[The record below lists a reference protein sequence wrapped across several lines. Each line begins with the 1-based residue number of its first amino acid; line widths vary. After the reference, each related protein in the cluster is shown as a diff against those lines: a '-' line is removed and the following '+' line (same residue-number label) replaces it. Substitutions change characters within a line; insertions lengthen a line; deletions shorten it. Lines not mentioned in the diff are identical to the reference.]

1 MHDFVVRLHC
11 NGVKP
16 AAVLHELGQRC
27 ASHLEAKGATSLSVQ
42 PGRVRWCGSLAA
54 LTRTK
59 GGTGNVIALACDEND
74 SGWTLAALQ
83 SALSVAT
90 WSSALVRAGCPAAS
104 AFKVKIKA
112 DRALLVRL
120 SLSVTDVTE
129 LVASTVVEARP
140 AWRAVLSTSKA
151 DAILD
156 VELRAD
162 GFVAGVVVRDA
173 AGAGGEG
180 SSHAANEPQRLR
192 QRVVSTPASVPRWL
206 RDARREKVIAFDSSR
221 YRLVEL
227 VADLLGV
234 PAVDLGRLHLLK
246 LADVRWPMHPKL
258 AKAYKLAGVHV
269 PPEAMASSFGD
280 QALASDPRH
289 QNFLRAFRLL
299 AAEVVAPNMLL
310 RRDAAAAEV
319 PHDGG
324 GGGCGGGCGGGG
336 GCGDGDGS
344 SGGESP
350 RILCQL
356 PPTLRISLPGA
367 PPTISLHSD
376 AVYPHHHPCEVN
388 WWLPLTRVYGSNT
401 LWIESTPGASDYKPV
416 ELCPGQLLRCNG
428 YECRH
433 YTMPNAT
440 EHSRVS
446 FDFRAVPEEL
456 AAGEG
461 GQPSMRCG
469 EFPVELIAISSRVE
483 VELA

>member
-1 MHDFVVRLHC
+1 VHDFVVRLHC

-112 DRALLVRL
+112 DRAVLERL

-129 LVASTVVEARP
+129 LVASTVAEARP

-258 AKAYKLAGVHV
+258 AKAYKLAGVH
-269 PPEAMASSFGD
+269 AAFSTAGATASRAALISRLSARFATSSATSF
-280 QALASDPRH
+280 AAS
-289 QNFLRAFRLL
+289 L
-299 AAEVVAPNMLL
+299 AARSANGEHSSGGGRRRVGLRGTKCHIGAAWHLRRSAQRDRG
-310 RRDAAAAEV
+310 RRDARRRGGWLCA
-319 PHDGG
+319 PHRDHNSPFDDDNGG
-324 GGGCGGGCGGGG
+324 RAGAGR
-336 GCGDGDGS
+336 GD
-344 SGGESP
+344 
-350 RILCQL
+350 
-356 PPTLRISLPGA
+356 
-367 PPTISLHSD
+367 
-376 AVYPHHHPCEVN
+376 
-388 WWLPLTRVYGSNT
+388 
-401 LWIESTPGASDYKPV
+401 
-416 ELCPGQLLRCNG
+416 NG
-428 YECRH
+428 YR
-433 YTMPNAT
+433 
-440 EHSRVS
+440 
-446 FDFRAVPEEL
+446 
-456 AAGEG
+456 
-461 GQPSMRCG
+461 
-469 EFPVELIAISSRVE
+469 
-483 VELA
+483 